1 MRIRRT
7 ALAAIATTTLGL
19 GTLGLPAA
27 SAAPGWEPVTSWAG
41 GRTLVCATSNGD
53 GTSTVFA
60 HWDGRRYPDA
70 GGEFRESGAGGLA
83 HVSDNFTISGWTYS
97 HSDKGTVGPTVS
109 LRRPSNG
116 WVYVLSGSQV
126 GITVEAVVPVRTLT
140 ACSGAGRVAAPA
152 APAAPATQR
161 ATDVRPP
168 RAAKCVS
175 KKEFRRIDKGM
186 RPGAVK
192 RAVRARGASV
202 TAAEF
207 STVRRYDRCGGG
219 SVVVNFKRAG
229 AGRPLKVDSR
239 FKG

>member
-1 MRIRRT
+1 MRKRLT
-7 ALAAIATTTLGL
+7 ALAAIATTALGL
-19 GTLGLPAA
+19 GALAVPTA
-27 SAAPGWEPVTSWAG
+27 SAATGWETVTSWAG
-41 GRTLVCATSNGD
+41 GRTLVCATPNSD
-53 GTSTVFA
+53 GTSTVYA
-60 HWDGRRYPDA
+60 RWDGRKYPDV

-83 HVSDNFTISGWTYS
+83 HVSDGFAISGWTYS

-109 LRRPSNG
+109 LQRPSNG

-126 GITVEAVVPVRTLT
+126 GITVEAVVPVKTLAT
-140 ACSGAGRVAAPA
+140 CPGAGRVVSAARPA
-152 APAAPATQR
+152 AAGEAA
-161 ATDVRPP
+161 

-192 RAVRARGASV
+192 RAVGFGGQQV

-207 STVRRYDRCGGG
+207 SAVRLYARCKGG

-229 AGRPLKVDSR
+229 AGKPLKVDSR